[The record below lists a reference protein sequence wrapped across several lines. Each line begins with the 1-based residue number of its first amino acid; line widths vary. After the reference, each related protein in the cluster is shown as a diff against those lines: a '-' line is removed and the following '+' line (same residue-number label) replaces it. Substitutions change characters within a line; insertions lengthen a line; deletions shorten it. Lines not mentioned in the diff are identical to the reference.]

1 MTSASLKKYPVQEFR
16 KLQKRCNH
24 LRQRGIEVCRY
35 GKNRCT
41 MYKVWHR
48 IWLFLQSPF
57 LAIPEIK
64 NIGLLWA
71 KVRRFC
77 IETTEVLCKEVR
89 CFCTSEMYAHSPQK
103 KFCNNLLHFLHPGWK
118 TIIKPGNFGCRIG
131 CRISSAVQDY
141 LTLSA
146 VFYPFLGIFLH
157 RKRAGSVQFCAKCLG
172 KIQGKCQENG
182 TKTCRILHQS
192 YILHLILHPIL
203 HPKLPVNAE
212 GLWHWCRKCRIFPK
226 TFFYVVVFIFYL

>member
-1 MTSASLKKYPVQEFR
+1 
-16 KLQKRCNH
+16 
-24 LRQRGIEVCRY
+24 
-35 GKNRCT
+35 

-77 IETTEVLCKEVR
+77 IESTEVLCKEVR

-118 TIIKPGNFGCRIG
+118 TIIKPGNFGCRIILHFPPYFTPFWAYFCIG
-131 CRISSAVQDY
+131 NVPEVCSFVRNAWGKYKGNVKKTAPKPVESHTNPTSY
-141 LTLSA
+141 TLS
-146 VFYPFLGIFLH
+146 Y
-157 RKRAGSVQFCAKCLG
+157 
-172 KIQGKCQENG
+172 
-182 TKTCRILHQS
+182 TQS
-192 YILHLILHPIL
+192 YTR
-203 HPKLPVNAE
+203 N
-212 GLWHWCRKCRIFPK
+212 CQ
-226 TFFYVVVFIFYL
+226 